1 MARSDPQEKQEKM
14 KRAHQSSLLSVEN
27 GQNVSL
33 KKVVETKDRWVK
45 VRVTIDTG
53 AAGHVMPEAMF
64 PNVKLERKTQPKKFV
79 AANGDQIRD
88 LGEKNIPFR
97 TNEGVQ
103 RCITFRSANVV
114 KPLISMQ
121 KVVRAGN
128 VVVLDEKNPHIRN
141 IRDGTVIKLDANN
154 GVYTMDM
161 WICLDET
168 GAGFQLAG
176 TVSGQAAFDK
186 PVRPAELCKI
196 EAKEEN
202 RTVREGETELNG
214 IEEEQDLMSDEEG
227 ELAAPDW
234 RVRAGPRSK
243 PTQREREEHE
253 ATHVPFRDW
262 CAYCMM
268 GRGRTHHHV
277 TKQKS
282 ED

>member
-1 MARSDPQEKQEKM
+1 MYAVDEDESEAIEESVEEEDNLQAWCLLEESESEQWQEVIHRKTKQRM
-14 KRAHQSSLLSVEN
+14 KTEQQSSLLSVESS
-27 GQNVSL
+27 QNVSS

-45 VRVTIDTG
+45 VRVTMDTG

-97 TNEGVQ
+97 TNPGVQ

-121 KVVRAGN
+121 KVVRAGK

-141 IRDGTVIKLDANN
+141 IRDGTVIKLVANN

-168 GAGFQLAG
+168 GPVFCWQ
-176 TVSGQAAFDK
+176 GQ
-186 PVRPAELCKI
+186 
-196 EAKEEN
+196 
-202 RTVREGETELNG
+202 
-214 IEEEQDLMSDEEG
+214 
-227 ELAAPDW
+227 
-234 RVRAGPRSK
+234 
-243 PTQREREEHE
+243 
-253 ATHVPFRDW
+253 
-262 CAYCMM
+262 
-268 GRGRTHHHV
+268 
-277 TKQKS
+277 
-282 ED
+282 